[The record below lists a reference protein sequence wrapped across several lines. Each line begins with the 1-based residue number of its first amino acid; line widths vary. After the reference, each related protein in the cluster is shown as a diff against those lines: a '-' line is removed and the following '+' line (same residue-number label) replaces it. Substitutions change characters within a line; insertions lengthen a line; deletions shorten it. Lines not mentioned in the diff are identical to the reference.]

1 MIAKRCN
8 RVYEDHLRTMEPE
21 LHRHL
26 CDNEVVPELHLTR
39 WLRCMMSR
47 EFQLETTL
55 KIWDFIF
62 AGIEPAMVEQ
72 MEQELTQEE
81 LNYDTLLKSP
91 KEDPYINLECFSI
104 AMISLLKADLLE
116 SDFSMCLGLLM
127 SYKEP
132 ENPLVVLEQAL
143 KVRKTL
149 INEQKYEKIKVPV
162 KDEPMCLDS
171 LNDDDEEE
179 APYSAKA
186 PNPNLRMPQ
195 STQPKSLHFNPLA
208 PSKSSSG
215 SSAAA
220 APYSFSSLN
229 SRTTTTTNTGGQA

>member
-1 MIAKRCN
+1 
-8 RVYEDHLRTMEPE
+8 
-21 LHRHL
+21 
-26 CDNEVVPELHLTR
+26 
-39 WLRCMMSR
+39 MMSR

-72 MEQELTQEE
+72 MEHELTQEE
-81 LNYDTLLKSP
+81 LNYDTLLKAP

-132 ENPLVVLEQAL
+132 EDPLVVLEQAL
-143 KVRKTL
+143 KVRNTL
-149 INEQKYEKIKVPV
+149 IHDHKYEKIKLPE
-162 KDEPMCLDS
+162 KEDEPMCLDS
-171 LNDDDEEE
+171 LNDDEEE
-179 APYSAKA
+179 APYSVKA
-186 PNPNLRMPQ
+186 PNPNLRMPH

-208 PSKSSSG
+208 PSKSS
-215 SSAAA
+215 
-220 APYSFSSLN
+220 
-229 SRTTTTTNTGGQA
+229 